1 MLRPVL
7 SRQYEA
13 LDKREEGKERNIASL
28 SANRNQLSPDERL
41 EERNNNLSTGVI
53 FLFSSLSLVFHSD
66 LLPETRLSDPNNA
79 CCITT

>member
-53 FLFSSLSLVFHSD
+53 FLFSSLSLVLHSGS
-66 LLPETRLSDPNNA
+66 LPETRVSDPNNA